1 MKLVLSLT
9 LILFITFIITASKQS
24 IAQGSFAT
32 AITTIKANQ
41 QSNKQ
46 QLRVTSSNQ
55 AAQQAQRSFG
65 GKVLKVKAQKSGYK
79 VKLIKKDGYIITV
92 FVDAK
97 SGQISGR

>member
-1 MKLVLSLT
+1 MKLALSLT
-9 LILFITFIITASKQS
+9 LILFTVFIITASRQA
-24 IAQGSFAT
+24 IAQGGFAA
-32 AITTIKANQ
+32 AITTVKANQ

-46 QLRVTSSNQ
+46 QLRVKSSNQ

-97 SGQISGR
+97 SGRISGR